1 VPQIHVDVASSTVK
15 LSVGL
20 TYVGSI
26 AAGAFS
32 TGVEV
37 VHFFTYFGS
46 LGLFSVVIAAVLFTL
61 FPIIGLEYARL
72 TGFYDYGRLVKS
84 LIGEVPYV
92 LFELVYVALVVLF
105 ISAVMAA
112 GSQLLTSILGFNPYY
127 GLALMYLVSLLIVI
141 LGRRVVLSSEASLTT
156 VKVFIITLATL
167 TIIYLSWGRVTYSMN
182 HVVDPSGW
190 LHNPL
195 GFIESPI
202 LYVSYNLVGIP
213 AMASVAQDLSSRR
226 DVVEASLIGGLTLSL
241 MITLEYLAT
250 LGYYNYATNPSYPFA
265 NLPIYYALVYS
276 RAPYILVILYVVFL
290 YIALLTALVGNI
302 NSITY
307 RVEVAL
313 KGRRSVR
320 PAVTITVLTVA
331 TFIAISGLYNIVSVG
346 YTYLSYAFLA
356 LFTVP
361 LASVGAYRVFTRN
374 H

>member
-1 VPQIHVDVASSTVK
+1 VG
-15 LSVGL
+15 SVGL

-46 LGLFSVVIAAVLFTL
+46 LGLFSVLIAAVLFTL

-156 VKVFIITLATL
+156 VKVSIITLATL
-167 TIIYLSWGRVTYSMN
+167 TIIYLSWGY
-182 HVVDPSGW
+182 
-190 LHNPL
+190 L
-195 GFIESPI
+195 GCFGVPDKFI
-202 LYVSYNLVGIP
+202 NL
-213 AMASVAQDLSSRR
+213 
-226 DVVEASLIGGLTLSL
+226 T
-241 MITLEYLAT
+241 
-250 LGYYNYATNPSYPFA
+250 
-265 NLPIYYALVYS
+265 
-276 RAPYILVILYVVFL
+276 
-290 YIALLTALVGNI
+290 
-302 NSITY
+302 
-307 RVEVAL
+307 
-313 KGRRSVR
+313 
-320 PAVTITVLTVA
+320 
-331 TFIAISGLYNIVSVG
+331 
-346 YTYLSYAFLA
+346 
-356 LFTVP
+356 
-361 LASVGAYRVFTRN
+361 
-374 H
+374 